1 MNVSWLRRF
10 VGNKLLHTSTQML
23 SPQLLFSLS
32 SVSQRGEATT
42 ILQNKTL
49 DDTLEIFDPL

>member
-1 MNVSWLRRF
+1 
-10 VGNKLLHTSTQML
+10 ML